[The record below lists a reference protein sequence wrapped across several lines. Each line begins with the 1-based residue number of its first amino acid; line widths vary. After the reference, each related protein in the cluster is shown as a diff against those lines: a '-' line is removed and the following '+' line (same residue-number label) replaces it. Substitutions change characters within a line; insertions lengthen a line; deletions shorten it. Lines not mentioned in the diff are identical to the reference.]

1 VAEVTVAVGGV
12 RIGFAAREP
21 DVAAAVADRYA
32 DFLSPGPTD
41 WRFEARR
48 REEGLVPLT
57 DVVVREGDR
66 GRLTIE
72 RHDFLA
78 TLDPAARAGTVALGA
93 VDHVAVDAFLRVVCS
108 LALLDVEA
116 LLVHAASLGR
126 GGVARAFVG
135 PSGSGKTTLARL
147 SPDATLLSDEIAV
160 LRLSRDGARCH
171 GSPFW
176 GELARA
182 GPNAELPLA
191 AIHFLR
197 HAERHAAT
205 PAPPRAALAALLP
218 NVLFFFAGAPAL
230 AARVLDVAAAL
241 VARVPCFALA
251 FRPDPSVWEAIERAA

>member
-1 VAEVTVAVGGV
+1 MRSRTSRPCRPPPCSGWRPRSSGEAGGGPCIPARPAGRGASSCTRRPPWRGCCRWSAASAGPPGCCAVVAEVTVAVGGV
-12 RIGFAAREP
+12 RIGFVTREP

-78 TLDPAARAGTVALGA
+78 TLDLAARAGTVALGA

-108 LALLDVEA
+108 LALLDVDA

-147 SPDATLLSDEIAV
+147 SPDATLL
-160 LRLSRDGARCH
+160 
-171 GSPFW
+171 
-176 GELARA
+176 
-182 GPNAELPLA
+182 
-191 AIHFLR
+191 
-197 HAERHAAT
+197 
-205 PAPPRAALAALLP
+205 
-218 NVLFFFAGAPAL
+218 
-230 AARVLDVAAAL
+230 
-241 VARVPCFALA
+241 
-251 FRPDPSVWEAIERAA
+251 